1 MSRLEVVA
9 PATVAAEPFEI
20 WVGAVL
26 IGRGVDA
33 DWCLLERTV
42 SRRHA
47 LVRHYADH
55 DEIEDLGSTGG
66 TYVNGRRLTGPVTL
80 RHGDRIDLA
89 RVQVRYLV
97 DDDATGRTAEVPQ
110 VAGQGSRQGWWPF

>member
-1 MSRLEVVA
+1 MSRLEVVS
-9 PATVAAEPFEI
+9 PATVRAEPFEI

-47 LVRHYADH
+47 LVRHFADH

-80 RHGDRIDLA
+80 QHGDRISLA
-89 RVQVRYLV
+89 RVQVLYLT
-97 DDDATGRTAEVPQ
+97 DDEAPGRTAEVPQ
-110 VAGQGSRQGWWPF
+110 VTGQGSRQGWWPF